1 MLVGTGP
8 ASECHYVMPRSP
20 SHIYLKKA
28 NDDLVSHCRCAEA
41 LITFPPQMDCP
52 WCGCGWL
59 FTCIACRKAFAFAEG
74 VLVDETWEETATR
87 DLSNRSKTEPSHK
100 DVSLWV
106 GAMKELLADVRV
118 GQRYVCLDGLFI
130 SADATSIQ
138 FAGWH
143 SRHDLPFVP
152 HVKALGDRSV
162 LSSILG
168 SQAYWQRTAAEP
180 AGA

>member
-1 MLVGTGP
+1 
-8 ASECHYVMPRSP
+8 MPQQP

-28 NDDLVSHCRCAEA
+28 NNELVSHCRCTEA

-59 FTCIACRKAFAFAEG
+59 FTCIECRKAFTFVEG
-74 VLVDETWEETATR
+74 VVVNETWEQTAAR
-87 DLSNRSKTEPSHK
+87 DLRNRWKTTPSNE
-100 DVSLWV
+100 DVSQWV

-130 SADATSIQ
+130 PTDATSIQ
-138 FAGWH
+138 FEGWH

-152 HVKALGDRSV
+152 HVQALKDRSV
-162 LSSILG
+162 LSCILG
-168 SQAYWQRTAAEP
+168 SQEYWKRTAAEP
-180 AGA
+180 AEA